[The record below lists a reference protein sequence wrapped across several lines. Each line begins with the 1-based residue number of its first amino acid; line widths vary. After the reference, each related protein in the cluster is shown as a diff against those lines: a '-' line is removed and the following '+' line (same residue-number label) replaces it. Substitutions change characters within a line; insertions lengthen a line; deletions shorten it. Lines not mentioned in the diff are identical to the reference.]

1 MLRRRAGSDRFSPT
15 SIVSGPEDRLEY
27 GGNWAIGRA
36 SLLRFDPAH
45 RYFAGSSGAPADR
58 PRQPVAPACAPRL
71 PGTLRRVRALPARR
85 SRPRAGRATGP
96 TGGLRALRIE
106 DYALIGDC
114 ETAALVHRSGSI
126 DWLCWPRF
134 DSEAC
139 LAALLGTPDNGRWLV
154 APAVDVTRSSRAYRP
169 DTLVLDTVFET
180 AAGTLR
186 LTDFMPPRGEASD
199 VVRIVECLR
208 GEVPVRME
216 LALRF
221 GYGERPPW
229 ITASDSPRLLKALSG
244 PHAAFLKAGPECR
257 IEDGSIL
264 AEFTLRQGERAD
276 FVLTYGPSHRPPH
289 DGIDARQ
296 ALAATEHYWREWC
309 ARCGYDGP
317 HAEAVHRSLMTM
329 KALTYRPTGGIVA
342 APTTSLPERIGGSRN
357 WDYRFCWLRDAT
369 FVLLTLLQ
377 AGYREEAEAWT
388 QWLLRAVAGAPARMQ
403 PLYGVAGEYW
413 IAERQSA
420 VLAGFEGAAPVRI
433 GNAAVAQLQLDIYGE
448 VMDIMH
454 HARLSKLDLHDAD
467 WNFQKAL
474 LDHLEEIWRKP
485 DQGFWEVRTRGRHFV
500 YSKVMAWVAFDRA
513 VKACEQFGLDGP
525 ARYWAGIRDA
535 IHDEVCAHGF
545 HAGRGAFV
553 QSYGSKEL
561 DATALLIPI
570 VGFLPCDDPRVQGTV
585 AAIERELVW
594 DGFVLRYRSGRA
606 DDGLPPGEGAF
617 LACSF
622 WLADN
627 MVLQGRLDEARA
639 LFERLLALGNDVG
652 LLAEEYDPRER
663 RQLGNFPQ
671 ALSHM
676 SLVGTALN
684 LARAAGPARRRAEE
698 GSGPASA

>member
-1 MLRRRAGSDRFSPT
+1 MAGIGRPAASGAGAERRLAAARERGRRPAPDAAATRRTAPRRERPGNLAAHPCVARPSVPTATGRPDRRSQRAG
-15 SIVSGPEDRLEY
+15 EE
-27 GGNWAIGRA
+27 
-36 SLLRFDPAH
+36 
-45 RYFAGSSGAPADR
+45 
-58 PRQPVAPACAPRL
+58 
-71 PGTLRRVRALPARR
+71 
-85 SRPRAGRATGP
+85 
-96 TGGLRALRIE
+96 LRIE

-139 LAALLGTPDNGRWLV
+139 LASLLGTPENGRWLI
-154 APAVDVTRSSRAYRP
+154 APAGDVERSSRAYRP

-186 LTDFMPPRGEASD
+186 LTDFMPPRGDNSD

-208 GEVPVRME
+208 GKVPVRME

-229 ITASDSPRLLKALSG
+229 ITASDGPRLLKALSG
-244 PHAAFLKAGPECR
+244 PHAAVLQADPECR

-264 AEFTLRQGERAD
+264 ADFTLGQGERAA
-276 FVLTYGPSHRPPH
+276 FVLTYGPSHRPPR
-289 DGIDARQ
+289 DGIDAGQ
-296 ALAATEHYWREWC
+296 ALAATERYWKDWC

-317 HAEAVHRSLMTM
+317 HAGAVHRSLMTM

-342 APTTSLPERIGGSRN
+342 APTTSLPEQVGGSRN

-403 PLYGVAGEYW
+403 PLYGVAGEHW
-413 IAERQSA
+413 IAERQSTA
-420 VLAGFEGAAPVRI
+420 LAGFEGAAPVRI

-454 HARLSKLDLHDAD
+454 HARLSKLELHDAD

-474 LDHLEEIWRKP
+474 LAHLEEIWREP
-485 DQGFWEVRTRGRHFV
+485 DQGFWEVRSKGRHFV

-525 ARYWAGIRDA
+525 GRRWAGIRDA
-535 IHDEVCAHGF
+535 IHDEVCARGY

-553 QSYGSKEL
+553 QSYGSREL

-570 VGFLPCDDPRVQGTV
+570 VGFLPCGDPRVKGTV

-594 DGFVLRYRSGRA
+594 DGFVLRYRSGHA

-627 MVLQGRLDEARA
+627 MVLQGRLDEADA
-639 LFERLLALGNDVG
+639 LFRRLLSLRNDVG
-652 LLAEEYDPRER
+652 LLAEEYDPRAR

-698 GSGPASA
+698 GGGPASA